1 MVSKK
6 NIFDKL
12 SLKKRLELN
21 RQHLISNELTNESN
35 SNSNLLEQLKK
46 LQDGN
51 NKEPL
56 GLKSAS
62 FLKSETWYSQKLSEE
77 ISLKENKQKFL
88 DQEIREIIKKIANEH
103 QNVKRAKAKASEKR
117 RMEKNELENRLESMT
132 PKINKLR

>member
-12 SLKKRLELN
+12 SLKKKLELN
-21 RQHLISNELTNESN
+21 KQHQLSNELTNESN
-35 SNSNLLEQLKK
+35 NNSNLLKQLRK
-46 LQDGN
+46 LQEGN
-51 NKEPL
+51 NEESL

-88 DQEIREIIKKIANEH
+88 NREIRAIITKIANEH
-103 QNVKRAKAKASEKR
+103 QNVKRAQAKASEKR
-117 RMEKNELENRLESMT
+117 RIEKNELENKLESMT

>member
-21 RQHLISNELTNESN
+21 KQHLISNELTNESN
-35 SNSNLLEQLKK
+35 NNSNLLEQLKK

-77 ISLKENKQKFL
+77 ISLKENKQRFL

-103 QNVKRAKAKASEKR
+103 QNVKRAQAKASEKR
-117 RMEKNELENRLESMT
+117 RIEKNELENKLESII